1 MPKLR
6 CTCGFLFNLS
16 RTTAAEHALVPE
28 SILEDAVASTDAAA
42 ELIDRIDAAS
52 RHVLLCP
59 KCARLWLQCE
69 GQSVNYWQ
77 YERVEDVT

>member
-1 MPKLR
+1 MTLTDIPKLK
-6 CTCGFLFNLS
+6 
-16 RTTAAEHALVPE
+16 A
-28 SILEDAVASTDAAA
+28 
-42 ELIDRIDAAS
+42 LIDRIDAAS